1 MWIETNGGFSG
12 SEGPGV
18 SRRAGFVP
26 NRMAASSSMRRF
38 MIMMSGTSKP
48 PPTNSA
54 TCEPSTK

>member
-1 MWIETNGGFSG
+1 MWIETNGSCSG
-12 SEGPGV
+12 KE
-18 SRRAGFVP
+18 SRRQQPPGFVP

-38 MIMMSGTSKP
+38 MIKMSGTSRP